1 MAGRS
6 KKESGCLRAKRRGER
21 CLAERGAW
29 RDEVAAIDPARFV
42 FVDECGTNIT
52 LTRLYARAPRGE
64 RAFGKAPRNWEKN
77 VTLIAALSAEGMGQA
92 MSVEGAT
99 DGAAFE
105 AYVKHFLVPTLKEG
119 QVVVMD
125 NLQAHKS
132 SRIRKLIE
140 SAGASVLFLPPY
152 SPDFS
157 PIEEAFSKIKTILRS
172 IEART
177 QETLVEAIGQALD
190 AVSRSDALG
199 WFSHCGYR
207 LADQLA

>member
-1 MAGRS
+1 V
-6 KKESGCLRAKRRGER
+6 K
-21 CLAERGAW
+21 
-29 RDEVAAIDPARFV
+29 DIDPARLV

-64 RAFGKAPRNWEKN
+64 RAFGKVPRNWDKN
-77 VTLIAALSAEGMGQA
+77 VTLIAAMSKEGMGRAA

-105 AYVKHFLVPTLKEG
+105 AYVKHFLLPTLKEG

-132 SRIRKLIE
+132 TRVRKLIE
-140 SAGASVLFLPPY
+140 SVGASVLFLPPY

-157 PIEEAFSKIKTILRS
+157 PIEEAFSKIKAILRK
-172 IEART
+172 IEDRT
-177 QETLVEAIGQALD
+177 QETLVEALGQALS
-190 AVSRSDALG
+190 AVSRRDILG
-199 WFSHCGYR
+199 WFAHCGYR
-207 LADQLA
+207 LDDQPA

>member
-1 MAGRS
+1 LGASERNEEERS
-6 KKESGCLRAKRRGER
+6 
-21 CLAERGAW
+21 AW
-29 RDEVAAIDPARFV
+29 RERVKQIDPARLV

-64 RAFGKAPRNWEKN
+64 RAFGKVPRNWDKN
-77 VTLIAALSAEGMGQA
+77 VTLIAAMSKEGMGQA

-105 AYVKHFLVPTLKEG
+105 AYVKHFLLPTLEEG

-132 SRIRKLIE
+132 KRVRKLIE

-157 PIEEAFSKIKTILRS
+157 PIEEAFSKVKAILRS

-177 QETLVEAIGQALD
+177 QEALVEAIGQALD
-190 AVSRSDALG
+190 AVSGRDVLG
-199 WFSHCGYR
+199 WFSHCGYP
-207 LADQLA
+207 LANQLA

>member
-1 MAGRS
+1 V
-6 KKESGCLRAKRRGER
+6 KT
-21 CLAERGAW
+21 
-29 RDEVAAIDPARFV
+29 IDPARLV

-64 RAFGKAPRNWEKN
+64 RAFGKAPRNWDKN
-77 VTLIAALSAEGMGQA
+77 VTLIAAMSAEGMSRAA

-105 AYVKHFLVPTLKEG
+105 AYVKHFLLPTLKEG
-119 QVVVMD
+119 QVVIMD

-132 SRIRKLIE
+132 KKVRNLIE
-140 SAGASVLFLPPY
+140 VAGASVLFLPPY

-157 PIEEAFSKIKTILRS
+157 PIEEAFSKIKAILRS

-177 QETLVEAIGQALD
+177 QETLVEAIAQALD
-190 AVSRSDALG
+190 AVSRRDALG
-199 WFSHCGYR
+199 WFAHCGYR
-207 LADQLA
+207 LANQLA

>member
-1 MAGRS
+1 M
-6 KKESGCLRAKRRGER
+6 KE
-21 CLAERGAW
+21 
-29 RDEVAAIDPARFV
+29 IDPARLV

-64 RAFGKAPRNWEKN
+64 RAFGKVPRNWDKN
-77 VTLIAALSAEGMGQA
+77 VTLIAAMSKKGMGA
-92 MSVEGAT
+92 SMSVEGAT

-105 AYVKHFLVPTLKEG
+105 AYVKHFLLSTLKEG

-132 SRIRKLIE
+132 TRVRKLIE
-140 SAGASVLFLPPY
+140 SVGASVLFLAPY

-157 PIEEAFSKIKTILRS
+157 PIEEAFSKIKAILRS
-172 IEART
+172 LEART

-190 AVSRSDALG
+190 AVSRRDVLG
-199 WFSHCGYR
+199 WFAHCGYR
-207 LADQLA
+207 LADQPA

>member
-1 MAGRS
+1 M
-6 KKESGCLRAKRRGER
+6 K
-21 CLAERGAW
+21 
-29 RDEVAAIDPARFV
+29 DIDCARFV
-42 FVDECGTNIT
+42 FVDECGTNIA

-64 RAFGKAPRNWEKN
+64 RAFGKVPRNWGKN
-77 VTLIAALSAEGMGQA
+77 VTLIAAMSTEGMGQA

-105 AYVKHFLVPTLKEG
+105 TYVKHFLVPTLKEG

-125 NLQAHKS
+125 NLQVHKS
-132 SRIRKLIE
+132 TKVRKLVE
-140 SAGASVLFLPPY
+140 SVGASVLFLPPY

-157 PIEEAFSKIKTILRS
+157 PIEEAFSKIKAILRK

-190 AVSRSDALG
+190 AISRRDALG

-207 LADQLA
+207 LTDQPA

>member
-1 MAGRS
+1 V
-6 KKESGCLRAKRRGER
+6 KE
-21 CLAERGAW
+21 
-29 RDEVAAIDPARFV
+29 IDPGRLV

-64 RAFGKAPRNWEKN
+64 RAFGKAPRNWDKN
-77 VTLIAALSAEGMGQA
+77 VTLIGAMSAEGMGQS

-105 AYVKHFLVPTLKEG
+105 AYVKHFLVPTLKDG

-132 SRIRKLIE
+132 RRVGKLIE
-140 SAGASVLFLPPY
+140 SVGASVLFLPPY

-157 PIEEAFSKIKTILRS
+157 PIEEAFSKIKAILRTL
-172 IEART
+172 EART
-177 QETLVEAIGQALD
+177 QEALVEAIAQALN

-199 WFSHCGYR
+199 WFAHCGYQ
-207 LADQLA
+207 LVDQSA

>member
-1 MAGRS
+1 M
-6 KKESGCLRAKRRGER
+6 
-21 CLAERGAW
+21 
-29 RDEVAAIDPARFV
+29 DPARFV

-64 RAFGKAPRNWEKN
+64 RAFGKAPRNWDKN
-77 VTLIAALSAEGMGQA
+77 VTLIAALSTEGVGAA

-105 AYVKHFLVPTLKEG
+105 AYVKHFLLPNLKEG

-125 NLQAHKS
+125 NLQVHKS
-132 SRIRKLIE
+132 KKVGKLIE
-140 SAGASVLFLPPY
+140 SVGASVLFLPPY

-157 PIEEAFSKIKTILRS
+157 PIEEAFSKIKAILGS

-177 QETLVEAIGQALD
+177 QQTLVEAIGQALD
-190 AVSRSDALG
+190 AVSHKDALG

-207 LADQLA
+207 LTDQPT

>member
-1 MAGRS
+1 V
-6 KKESGCLRAKRRGER
+6 K
-21 CLAERGAW
+21 
-29 RDEVAAIDPARFV
+29 DIDPARLV

-64 RAFGKAPRNWEKN
+64 RAFGKVPRNWGKN
-77 VTLIAALSAEGMGQA
+77 LTLIAAMSAEGIGQA

-99 DGAAFE
+99 DGVAFE

-125 NLQAHKS
+125 NLQVHKS
-132 SRIRKLIE
+132 TKVRKLVE
-140 SAGASVLFLPPY
+140 DAGASVLFLPPY

-157 PIEEAFSKIKTILRS
+157 PIEEAFSKIKAILRR

-177 QETLVEAIGQALD
+177 QQTLMEAIGQALD
-190 AVSRSDALG
+190 AVSQRDALG
-199 WFSHCGYR
+199 WFAHCGYR
-207 LADQLA
+207 LTDQPV

>member
-1 MAGRS
+1 M
-6 KKESGCLRAKRRGER
+6 
-21 CLAERGAW
+21 
-29 RDEVAAIDPARFV
+29 DPARFV

-64 RAFGKAPRNWEKN
+64 RAFGKAPRNWDKN
-77 VTLIAALSAEGMGQA
+77 VTLIAALSTEGMGAA

-105 AYVKHFLVPTLKEG
+105 AYVKHFLLPNLKEG

-125 NLQAHKS
+125 NLQVHKS
-132 SRIRKLIE
+132 KKVGKLIE
-140 SAGASVLFLPPY
+140 SVGASVLFLPPY

-157 PIEEAFSKIKTILRS
+157 PIEEAFSKIKAILGS

-177 QETLVEAIGQALD
+177 QQTLVEAIGQALD
-190 AVSRSDALG
+190 AVSHKDALG

-207 LADQLA
+207 LTDQPT